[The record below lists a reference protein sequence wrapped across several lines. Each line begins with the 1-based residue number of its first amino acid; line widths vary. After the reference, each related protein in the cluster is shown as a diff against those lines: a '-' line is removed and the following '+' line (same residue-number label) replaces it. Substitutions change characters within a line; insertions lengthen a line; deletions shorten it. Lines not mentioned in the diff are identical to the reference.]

1 MRLSDVKWR
10 ASEFQHIEPFLR
22 SDGILNNCTLRISRS
37 EEHSVM
43 PTRNIDSVESWI
55 DFAPEIRI
63 VVDKTKLVEEIG
75 ITSNELSVAIVL
87 RDYLLNRFVKIQEWE
102 LDNLPDSPIS
112 LTSGWL
118 KISKSPSIDITII
131 VTPTQSKERQYGI
144 ATRHGDVVASR
155 TFKIRDY
162 RQRPSFPKM
171 WVKPSDFVQRG
182 CSSDTVWLLNWLAE
196 DYERPIQECLQLW
209 VNEKYRDNF
218 DVLNSENL
226 YTNPFK
232 SEMASAVLSE
242 IVQRVFRSSD
252 PPLEE
257 FGLKAQIL
265 EVLADA
271 SQLKSE
277 EVLAMVE
284 RPDFIGLSH
293 AWIQQYTGLNSAMIQ
308 L

>member
-1 MRLSDVKWR
+1 MSNVKWR

-22 SDGILNNCTLRISRS
+22 SDETLNTCTLRISRS
-37 EEHSVM
+37 EEHSVT
-43 PTRNIDSVESWI
+43 PTRNIDSLEFWS

-63 VVDKTKLVEEIG
+63 VVDETKLADEIG
-75 ITSNELSVAIVL
+75 IRSNELSVAVVL
-87 RDYLLNRFVKIQEWE
+87 RDYILNRFVKVQEWE
-102 LDNLPDSPIS
+102 LDNLPDTPIT
-112 LTSGWL
+112 LTSEWQE
-118 KISKSPSIDITII
+118 ISKSPNIDITIV
-131 VTPTQSKERQYGI
+131 VTPTENKERQYGT
-144 ATRHGDVVASR
+144 ATHRGDVVASR
-155 TFKIRDY
+155 TFKIRDF

-171 WVKPSDFVQRG
+171 WMQSSDFAHRG

-196 DYERPIQECLQLW
+196 DYERPIHECLELW
-209 VNEKYRDNF
+209 VNEKYRDKF
-218 DVLNSENL
+218 DVLNSENQ

-242 IVQRVFRSSD
+242 IVQRVFENSE

-265 EVLADA
+265 EMLSDA
-271 SQLKSE
+271 SQLQSE
-277 EVLAMVE
+277 EVLLMVE

-293 AWIQQYTGLNSAMIQ
+293 AWIQQYTGLNSAMLQ